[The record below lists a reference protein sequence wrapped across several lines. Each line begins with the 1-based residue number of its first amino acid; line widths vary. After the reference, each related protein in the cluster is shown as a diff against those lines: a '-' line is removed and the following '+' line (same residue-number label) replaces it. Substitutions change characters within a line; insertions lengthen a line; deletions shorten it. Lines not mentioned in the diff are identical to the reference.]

1 MVVITISEIIGIG
14 VLALL
19 FLLVIILFIYAIIDS
34 WIDKHFRKNCY
45 KCKYWK
51 LDRVA
56 GAGGICWYRCAKKC
70 LKENEIEREMNDRE
84 YYVKCNKFEEEK

>member
-14 VLALL
+14 ILALL

-51 LDRVA
+51 LSNVA
-56 GAGGICWYRCAKKC
+56 GFGDKCWYKCNKNC
-70 LKENEIEREMNDRE
+70 LKEEISQGMNDRE